1 MIGRR
6 MLKRLLMLVLLALS
20 PSAGATTYY
29 IDNCVAMGKDSNNGT
44 APSTP
49 WLTVSRVNASTLLP
63 GDSVLFQRTCTW
75 REPLTPPSGG
85 SSAAPITFGA
95 YGSGALPALNGSS
108 LVTGWTLYSGSIYYA
123 SVSWNPNLVFQD
135 GTSITPEIG
144 TGAMGAGTFYYD
156 SGTSRLYVWAADSDS
171 PAIHTIEASHYGAT
185 YYGLVFI
192 YNLSY
197 ITIDSLH
204 LTKYNYYG
212 VEISGTSSN
221 ITVQNSNFDYGY
233 QNDITTAETTATYS
247 NISVLNNTFGHGG
260 IARTRSTGPGAAAE
274 AVAVNGFGFQG
285 GSIKGNTIGP
295 SPAEGIQVLAGAQN
309 VEIASNSVSNTLV
322 GIYVSAGYG
331 TNADTQ
337 SITVRYN
344 KVYNSSI
351 HNYEIALENGANIN
365 GVDFYDNISDTASG
379 GDCLLFGYSG
389 PGTIKNA
396 HVYDNTFVNCNN
408 GVEAFGPTSDATNQF
423 KNNIISVSGS
433 GYPWVQQDTSES
445 NYSPDY
451 NLLYKSGSSTVIRW
465 LSATYTLGAFQSG
478 KKKMMHSISADPRL
492 TNTASGDYS
501 LLSTSPAIGTGT
513 NLGATYQLGLDPRSG
528 FPWTT
533 LNQNSYGTAWEIGA
547 FIFLPQNRPAPPT
560 SLSATVD

>member
-6 MLKRLLMLVLLALS
+6 MLKRLLMLVLLVLP
-20 PSAGATTYY
+20 PSARATTYY
-29 IDNCVAMGKDSNNGT
+29 IDNCVAVGNDSNNGT

-63 GDSVLFQRTCTW
+63 GDSVLFHRTCTW
-75 REPLTPPSGG
+75 RELLTPPSGG

-95 YGSGALPALNGSS
+95 YGSGVLPTLNGSC

-123 SVSWNPNLVFQD
+123 PVPWNPNVVFQD
-135 GTSITPEIG
+135 GTAITLETGI
-144 TGAMGAGTFYYD
+144 GAMVAGTFYYD
-156 SGTSRLYVWAADSDS
+156 SGTSRLYVWAADSAS
-171 PAIHTIEASHYGAT
+171 PAIHTIEASEYGAT
-185 YYGLVFI
+185 YYGLI
-192 YNLSY
+192 YIHNLHY

-212 VEISGTSSN
+212 VEIAGTSSD
-221 ITVQNSNFDYGY
+221 ITVQNSSFDYGY

-260 IARTRSTGPGAAAE
+260 IARTRSSGPGAAAE

-285 GSIKGNTIGP
+285 GSVKGNTIGP

-309 VEIASNSVSNTLV
+309 VEIASNSVSYARV

-331 TNADTQ
+331 TNTDTQ

-344 KVYNSSI
+344 TVYNSSI
-351 HNYEIALENGANIN
+351 HNYEIALENGASIN
-365 GVDFYDNISDTASG
+365 GVNFYDNLSDTALD

-396 HVYDNTFVNCNN
+396 HVYNNTFVNCNN

-423 KNNIISVSGS
+423 ENNIISVSGS
-433 GYPWVQQDTSES
+433 GYPWVQHDTNDS
-445 NYSPDY
+445 NYSPDH
-451 NLLYKSGSSTVIRW
+451 NLLYKSGSSTVINW
-465 LSATYTLGAFQSG
+465 LSAAYTLAAFQSR
-478 KKKMMHSISADPRL
+478 KSKMMHSISADPQL
-492 TNTASGDYS
+492 SDPAKGDYS
-501 LLSTSPAIGTGT
+501 LLSTSRAIDTGT
-513 NLGATYQLGLDPRSG
+513 NLAATYQLGLDPRTR
-528 FPWTT
+528 FPWAT
-533 LNQNSYGTAWEIGA
+533 LNRNSYGAVWQIGA
-547 FIFLPQNRPAPPT
+547 FVFVPQNRPATPS